1 LASKLPIEDA
11 DKIFKEEEEELSFT
25 EQTLLK
31 NAKIKIEIF

>member
-11 DKIFKEEEEELSFT
+11 DKRFKEEEELSFT